1 MSCTC
6 KYGSGRVCGFCEHRA
21 QVNARLKKLEAQE
34 SDGYA
39 RGVAEGERRATAR
52 VVAWLVK
59 SADRTSDD
67 KTGPVKIVLLNSAVA
82 IERGEHEEGT

>member
-6 KYGSGRVCGFCEHRA
+6 KYGSGRVCGFCEYRA

-39 RGVAEGERRATAR
+39 RGVAAERAR

-82 IERGEHEEGT
+82 IERGEHEEGA